1 MRQGSGRAAIGKMAG
16 ALAVLLLA
24 VAQPARA
31 ADELPYVPMPEV
43 GISVPEVE
51 VSPPEVEVDVGRFD
65 VAPPSSRLYPDPRG
79 AYAAIPPVRYG
90 GMVERP
96 TVPPHRIATML
107 RASGF
112 SLLGRIE
119 QRGWIYTVA
128 VLDPNGDD
136 GRAIID
142 ARTGAM
148 IKFIPAQ
155 AVTARLKDELA
166 TVYGPPGPPPLM
178 RNLRHAP
185 RPPLNVPRVAS
196 RAPAAAPLPR
206 ARQGAMPARQAA
218 KPVSQH
224 AAIKSK
230 PAGAPE
236 THAPAAVPTPAAR
249 SAGRPA
255 EVELKPTQ
263 EMPPV
268 QTLE

>member
-1 MRQGSGRAAIGKMAG
+1 MWQGSDRAAIGKTAG
-16 ALAVLLLA
+16 VLAGLLLA
-24 VAQPARA
+24 VALPARA
-31 ADELPYVPMPEV
+31 ADELPYVSMPEV
-43 GISVPEVE
+43 EISVPEVE
-51 VSPPEVEVDVGRFD
+51 VSPPEVEVDVGRVD
-65 VAPPSSRLYPDPRG
+65 IGPPARPYPGPRG

-90 GMVERP
+90 GMIERP
-96 TVPPHRIATML
+96 TVPPHRIAAML
-107 RASGF
+107 RATGF

-128 VLDPNGDD
+128 VLNPNGDD

-155 AVTARLKDELA
+155 AVTARLKEDIA
-166 TVYGPPGPPPLM
+166 TVYGPPGPPPPM
-178 RNLRHAP
+178 RDLRHAP
-185 RPPLNVPRVAS
+185 RPPLNVPKVAS
-196 RAPAAAPLPR
+196 RTPAATPLPR
-206 ARQGAMPARQAA
+206 ARHGAMPAQQAA
-218 KPVSQH
+218 KPGAQH

-230 PAGAPE
+230 PAAAPE
-236 THAPAAVPTPAAR
+236 TAAPAAAPAPAAQP
-249 SAGRPA
+249 AAQPA